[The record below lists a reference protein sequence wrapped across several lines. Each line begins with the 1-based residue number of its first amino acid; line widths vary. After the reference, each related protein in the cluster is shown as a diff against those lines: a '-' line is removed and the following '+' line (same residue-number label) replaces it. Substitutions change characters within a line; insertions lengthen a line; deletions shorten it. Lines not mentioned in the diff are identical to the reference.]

1 MKIIITESQLK
12 KLSSKNLLLEYDI
25 LPYKQTTERGSR
37 LDYSFNVGDIEY
49 AVTLLGTE
57 DKQVYELGFG
67 VVGENESTYRT
78 GKDVKHL
85 NTVLYTVDAIVKEAV
100 VKYRIKKII
109 FSGARGET
117 DSNLPF
123 IDPIRMKTYFRF
135 LTNKYPNANFDKDHF
150 GNIQVYMK
158 TIYPE
163 VFDNNKDKKE
173 IMLDFL
179 EVVNDDSNENDYW
192 RWDSSFKIDQYGGLN
207 GYTDAIANSEYG
219 TVNLELYYDPS
230 SYKKYDLELKF
241 FDLDEEESESFTNF
255 DDVMQ
260 YLKQKFNL
268 I

>member
-67 VVGENESTYRT
+67 VAGENDSTYRT

-207 GYTDAIANSEYG
+207 GETDAISNAEYG

-260 YLKQKFNL
+260 FLKQRFNL

>member
-85 NTVLYTVDAIVKEAV
+85 NTVLYTIDAIVKEAV

-117 DSNLPF
+117 DSKLPF

-207 GYTDAIANSEYG
+207 GYTDAIANSEFG
-219 TVNLELYYDPS
+219 TVNLELYYDAG

-260 YLKQKFNL
+260 YLKQRFNL
-268 I
+268 T

>member
-117 DSNLPF
+117 DSKLPF

-260 YLKQKFNL
+260 YLKQRFNVT
-268 I
+268 

>member
-1 MKIIITESQLK
+1 MKFKTLLEDILTDRI
-12 KLSSKNLLLEYDI
+12 LLEYEVQPHT
-25 LPYKQTTERGSR
+25 LTTERGSR

-67 VVGENESTYRT
+67 VAGENDSTYRT

-85 NTVLYTVDAIVKEAV
+85 NTVLYTIDAIVKEAV

-135 LTNKYPNANFDKDHF
+135 LTNKYPNANFDKDRF
-150 GNIQVYMK
+150 GNIEVYMK

-163 VFDNNKDKKE
+163 VFDNNKDLKE

-179 EVVNDDSNENDYW
+179 EVVNNDSDENDYW
-192 RWDSSFKIDQYGGLN
+192 RWDRAFEIDEYGGLN
-207 GYTDAIANSEYG
+207 GSTDAIANKEFGVVYLDLYHDHG
-219 TVNLELYYDPS
+219 YKMYQLELS
-230 SYKKYDLELKF
+230 FYDLG
-241 FDLDEEESESFTNF
+241 EEERESFDKF
-255 DDVMQ
+255 GDVIQ
-260 YLKQKFNL
+260 YLKQRFNV

>member
-117 DSNLPF
+117 DSKLPF

-260 YLKQKFNL
+260 YLKQRFNL
-268 I
+268 T

>member
-1 MKIIITESQLK
+1 MKFKALIESI
-12 KLSSKNLLLEYDI
+12 LSDRVLLEYEVQ
-25 LPYKQTTERGSR
+25 PYTLTTERGSR

-67 VVGENESTYRT
+67 VAGENDSTYRT

-135 LTNKYPNANFDKDHF
+135 LNNKYPDANFDKDRF
-150 GNIQVYMK
+150 GNIEVYMK
-158 TIYPE
+158 SIYPE
-163 VFDNNKDKKE
+163 VFDNNKDMKE

-179 EVVNDDSNENDYW
+179 EVVNNDSDQNDYW
-192 RWDSSFKIDQYGGLN
+192 IWDRAFEIDEYGGLN
-207 GYTDAIANSEYG
+207 GSTDAIVNAEYG
-219 TVNLELYYDPS
+219 SVYLDLYYDEG
-230 SYKKYDLELKF
+230 YKTYSLELKF
-241 FDLDEEESESFTNF
+241 YDIDEEERKSFKKF

-260 YLKQKFNL
+260 YLKQRFNL

>member
-117 DSNLPF
+117 DSKLPF

-260 YLKQKFNL
+260 YLKQRFNL

>member
-67 VVGENESTYRT
+67 VAGENDSTYRT

-117 DSNLPF
+117 DSKLPF

-260 YLKQKFNL
+260 FLKQRFNL